1 MRAVVL
7 LALIVLG
14 GGAACGGTV
23 EGSATAQ
30 GKTPTWV
37 KEAAQTYLQGK
48 LGDARPDNVRYIAG
62 AGEFRVIYE
71 FAEPVACTGCH
82 KPWDSPVAKA
92 RTAKIVVDATT
103 REAKT
108 FLVAS

>member
-1 MRAVVL
+1 M
-7 LALIVLG
+7 IVLG
-14 GGAACGGTV
+14 GGAACGGTA
-23 EGSATAQ
+23 ESSATAQ

-37 KEAAQTYLQGK
+37 KEAAQTYLNRK
-48 LGDARPDNVRYIAG
+48 LGGAKPHKVRYIAG
-62 AGEFRVIYE
+62 ASDFRVVYE

-92 RTAKIVVDATT
+92 RTAEIVFDATT